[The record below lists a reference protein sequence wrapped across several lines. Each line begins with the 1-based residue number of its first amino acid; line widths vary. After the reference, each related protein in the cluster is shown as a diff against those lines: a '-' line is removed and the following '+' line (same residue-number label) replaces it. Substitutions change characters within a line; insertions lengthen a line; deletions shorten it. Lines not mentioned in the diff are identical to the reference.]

1 MASETRSGAPLTV
14 TVEIAP
20 GELVDKITIL
30 EIKCARIGDPAKL
43 ANVEHEL
50 STLAAARDRTL
61 PASEAL
67 AGLTRELKAANQA
80 LWDIEDQIRDCEAR
94 GAFGAGFVTLAREVY
109 RTNDRR
115 AAIKRRI
122 NELLGSAILEEKS
135 YAPY

>member
-43 ANVEHEL
+43 ANVEQEL
-50 STLAAARDRTL
+50 AILSAARDRTL

-67 AGLTRELKAANQA
+67 AGLTRELAAANEA
-80 LWDIEDQIRDCEAR
+80 LWDIEDRIRACEAR
-94 GAFGAGFVTLAREVY
+94 GDFAAGFVALSREVY

-122 NELLGSAILEEKS
+122 DDLLGSAILEEKS

>member
-30 EIKCARIGDPAKL
+30 EIKCARIGDPEKL

-50 STLAAARDRTL
+50 SILATARDRTL
-61 PASEAL
+61 PDSEAL
-67 AGLTRELKAANQA
+67 AELTRELKTANET
-80 LWDIEDQIRDCEAR
+80 LWDIEDRIRACEAR
-94 GAFGAGFVTLAREVY
+94 GEFATGFVALAREVY